1 MDGDGAFCFPATCRD
16 SYFSSMDP
24 LSRQRLSPF
33 FKRSIRAAGVCR
45 SGLWS
50 LLKIRVVGGAGAAV
64 GKRNSERRS
73 VDPASSV
80 LYGEDGLQIVDAKRV
95 ERPPPGGDV
104 PFFIERAQALGEGL
118 QGHGAQMAGVDGVL
132 ARSKSSRWWERGWL
146 WQIFNLQ
153 PRVSVSLYGAQFGV
167 TKMNYWNTLPRSSRV
182 PPTEGF
188 WSNCKLL
195 DYRVRT
201 LAVPRRGA
209 DLMLVRHAWG
219 PEIGS

>member
-50 LLKIRVVGGAGAAV
+50 LLKIRVVGGCVCTRLSEVRLSSRPERCGIVGCCGVCSAGAAV

-95 ERPPPGGDV
+95 ERRSFLSCLV
-104 PFFIERAQALGEGL
+104 AQRL
-118 QGHGAQMAGVDGVL
+118 QGLGGLEAECP
-132 ARSKSSRWWERGWL
+132 S
-146 WQIFNLQ
+146 
-153 PRVSVSLYGAQFGV
+153 
-167 TKMNYWNTLPRSSRV
+167 
-182 PPTEGF
+182 TEG
-188 WSNCKLL
+188 
-195 DYRVRT
+195 R
-201 LAVPRRGA
+201 
-209 DLMLVRHAWG
+209 
-219 PEIGS
+219 